1 MVEEEYKAGRL
12 RWTYEDVHRLIEP
25 YPARQ
30 GDDVLQAIGE
40 HHFLDEGDTPFETE
54 EYACGAS
61 EADSAVA
68 ESERDVAEDVAEETD
83 EASGEEEPDA
93 VAAGELGMACDDDVP
108 DASEVEVVRPA
119 LSPAHAERLEN
130 SQALVAAYKQAID
143 VLTQYGAM
151 PMVGVLELE
160 VKKEQRRQRI
170 AANEAPAVAAALADL
185 EAAKAADERRH
196 RLAIQDVNRRAK
208 ENAELQKAADEAK
221 ALLKKRKRELLSLE
235 GVLESKHALKRYTP
249 ESLGQGKP
257 RGGKAAEQKLRYEVL
272 ERIASL
278 GTGLTPAQKN
288 DWRWFRETWDA
299 KMCSEHGA
307 DWGGIF
313 SGWMQKI
320 LDDLSK
326 GVSNA
331 FSVFVHDETRRHFED
346 VPMLTVPSGSA

>member
-1 MVEEEYKAGRL
+1 M
-12 RWTYEDVHRLIEP
+12 
-25 YPARQ
+25 
-30 GDDVLQAIGE
+30 
-40 HHFLDEGDTPFETE
+40 
-54 EYACGAS
+54 
-61 EADSAVA
+61 
-68 ESERDVAEDVAEETD
+68 
-83 EASGEEEPDA
+83 
-93 VAAGELGMACDDDVP
+93 
-108 DASEVEVVRPA
+108 
-119 LSPAHAERLEN
+119 
-130 SQALVAAYKQAID
+130 
-143 VLTQYGAM
+143 
-151 PMVGVLELE
+151 
-160 VKKEQRRQRI
+160 
-170 AANEAPAVAAALADL
+170 
-185 EAAKAADERRH
+185 
-196 RLAIQDVNRRAK
+196 
-208 ENAELQKAADEAK
+208 
-221 ALLKKRKRELLSLE
+221 SLE

-331 FSVFVHDETRRHFED
+331 FSVFVHDETQRHFAS
-346 VPMLTVPSGSA
+346 VPMLTVLASSLASASFDWLNGLRSSSSHSPAVDAALCRGASRRGFKNPLQLMRMQ